1 MRSGHRRAAVSKAG
15 TAGLLLVIGACGG
28 GSTRAGPGGPPNPFD
43 PRAESEDILLTVQN
57 DDFRDA
63 TVHVI
68 WNGVRTRAGM
78 VVGKT
83 SQTFRMRWRS
93 EEVRLHV
100 DFVGQGEYVSERIGV
115 LRGDH
120 LHFVIPAR

>member
-1 MRSGHRRAAVSKAG
+1 MHGWRRIGRAAAGWIAG
-15 TAGLLLVIGACGG
+15 TVLALGGCGG
-28 GSTRAGPGGPPNPFD
+28 PSSGPGPGRAPNPFD
-43 PRAESEDILLTVQN
+43 ANAERQDILLTVQN

-63 TVHVI
+63 TVHVL
-68 WNGVRTRAGM
+68 WNGLRTRAGM

-93 EEVRLHV
+93 EEIQLYV
-100 DFVGQGEYVSERIGV
+100 DFVGQGEYWSERVGV
-115 LRGDH
+115 LQGDH